1 MASWLARLS
10 AGGVMRSAPSACSR
24 ARVGMVAGWELEPVR
39 SVPSVVL
46 DRDSEA
52 GANLRSAEIVELNA
66 GCSLRSTHNRK
77 PLGAWLCER
86 DGWRDAV
93 FGSRRAHEI
102 TMTNAAIETS
112 SDRHEMRWQA
122 AASLVFI
129 CEPIWEPA
137 KSVTGGSV

>member
-77 PLGAWLCER
+77 PSGH
-86 DGWRDAV
+86 
-93 FGSRRAHEI
+93 GS
-102 TMTNAAIETS
+102 
-112 SDRHEMRWQA
+112 
-122 AASLVFI
+122 V
-129 CEPIWEPA
+129 
-137 KSVTGGSV
+137 SVTAGGMLCSGRAARTR